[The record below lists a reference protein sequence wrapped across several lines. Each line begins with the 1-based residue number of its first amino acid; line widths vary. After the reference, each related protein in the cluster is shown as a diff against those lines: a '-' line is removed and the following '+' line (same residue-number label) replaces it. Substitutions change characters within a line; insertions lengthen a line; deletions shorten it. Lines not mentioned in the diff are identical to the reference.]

1 MFLALNR
8 PSLKCFPPVV
18 DLVSNLG
25 PLVLSIETAL
35 DSLVIG
41 LDGVVPGSLR
51 HLEDSVSALPLQHQ
65 RNE

>member
-1 MFLALNR
+1 MTDVFGLEQTVAEVL
-8 PSLKCFPPVV
+8 PPVV

-41 LDGVVPGSLR
+41 LDGVVPGL
-51 HLEDSVSALPLQHQ
+51 SATLKTQ
-65 RNE
+65 